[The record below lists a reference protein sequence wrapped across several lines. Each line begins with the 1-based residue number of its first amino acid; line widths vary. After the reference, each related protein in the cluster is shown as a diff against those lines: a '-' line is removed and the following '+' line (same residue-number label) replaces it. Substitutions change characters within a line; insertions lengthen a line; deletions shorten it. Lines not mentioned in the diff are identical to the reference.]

1 MRREI
6 EGNRFP
12 IITATYNVLRYK
24 LTTKSNNRQKN
35 GRTIRPRWVPPCPAA
50 TTESVDTNARGEDA
64 DLRRRPRRS
73 ATHRPTAGAGVLSNT
88 PARGVDGDVRGD
100 ALRQHAQH
108 SYSRWCHESTRSRP
122 GRRPSTS
129 IRSGGRQLLL
139 HISPAGRNHPPIL
152 TSWVRRTQSWV
163 CRSTH
168 VGRPPAPHQRMD
180 RFSNI
185 HLGPTCRWDGFQC
198 FRPEL
203 EEKTKLQFI
212 LTHCSRSM
220 TYRYEILDDLKN

>member
-64 DLRRRPRRS
+64 DLRRRPKTLCGASAHSRCWSALQHASPRRRWRRS
-73 ATHRPTAGAGVLSNT
+73 R
-88 PARGVDGDVRGD
+88 
-100 ALRQHAQH
+100 
-108 SYSRWCHESTRSRP
+108 
-122 GRRPSTS
+122 RRPSATRATLLLKVVPRIDAVAVASSSETRRPSRS

-152 TSWVRRTQSWV
+152 TS
-163 CRSTH
+163 
-168 VGRPPAPHQRMD
+168 
-180 RFSNI
+180 
-185 HLGPTCRWDGFQC
+185 
-198 FRPEL
+198 
-203 EEKTKLQFI
+203 
-212 LTHCSRSM
+212 
-220 TYRYEILDDLKN
+220 